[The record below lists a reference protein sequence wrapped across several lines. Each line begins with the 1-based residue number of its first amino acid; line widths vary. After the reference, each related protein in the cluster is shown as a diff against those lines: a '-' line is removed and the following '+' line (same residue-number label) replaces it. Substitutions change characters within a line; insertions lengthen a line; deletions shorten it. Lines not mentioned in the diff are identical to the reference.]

1 MSELAER
8 QRTKRQIRAAP
19 GGRHDRLVRLLR
31 VLLPSIIGA
40 LLAILAF
47 SPFSSSR
54 ELSFVLDKKQVNF
67 AKERMR
73 ITNALYRGEDGK
85 GRPFSLSAGS
95 AVQKSSAEPVIKMSA
110 LSGRMMMED
119 GPASVLAGNGQYDM
133 RKESIRVI
141 GPMSLSAAN
150 GYALRA
156 SNVELA
162 MKTQILRSLGEVS
175 LTSNDYQVSANNVEV
190 NLPGRRLQSF
200 GPVRG
205 STKIGSFS
213 ANKLQAD
220 LNART
225 VTLSGGAH
233 LRIDQNAIR

>member
-1 MSELAER
+1 MSELADQE
-8 QRTKRQIRAAP
+8 RTKRQLRAAP

-47 SPFSSSR
+47 SPFSSTR
-54 ELSFVLDKKQVNF
+54 ELSFVLDKKQVNM
-67 AKERMR
+67 AQERMR
-73 ITNALYRGEDGK
+73 ITKALYRGEDGK

-95 AVQKSSAEPVIKMSA
+95 AVQKSSAEPVIKMSD
-110 LSGRMMMED
+110 LSGRIMMAD
-119 GPASVLAGNGQYDM
+119 GPASLLAGDGQYDM
-133 RKESIRVI
+133 QKETVRVI
-141 GPMSLSAAN
+141 GPMSLSAQN
-150 GYALRA
+150 GYSLTA
-156 SNVELA
+156 SNVELG
-162 MKTQILRSLGEVS
+162 MQTQILRSVGKVS
-175 LTSNDYQVSANNVEV
+175 LIADGYQVASSNVEV

-200 GPVRG
+200 GPVSG
-205 STKIGSFS
+205 STKVGSFS
-213 ANKLQAD
+213 ANRLQAD